1 MNGGY
6 MFASKIMNGFG
17 PLAGVKVVELAD
29 WVAAPAAVRQLGEM
43 GAEIIKVENPNGDPQ
58 RTQCWGFGGANTE
71 RCDPTYENV
80 NANKDWISLNL
91 KTEDGM
97 AIMMDLLAGADV
109 FVNGLRNKAL
119 AKLGLDWET
128 LHEKFPRLIWAQMRG
143 YGENGAMRDAPGY
156 DAVCWGARGG
166 VNAVFRQAGESP
178 ATAPQGFGDFNAA
191 AIFAGGIC
199 AALYE
204 REKTGKGDK
213 VVINLY
219 HVAIWGHAHGLQAA
233 QFGAQYPNKRT
244 QVNNPFNNTYQSKD
258 GVWFLI
264 CLPDY
269 NRYYA
274 PMMDMLGFP
283 EMKERQDCSTLTAVR
298 ENSMQKFVIAKI
310 SEGYATKDY
319 EEWDRIMNECEVPH
333 QKLFDYDDILHD
345 EECYDNDLL
354 RRYDS
359 LDFGPRAFGTTPLR
373 FGNFGDPPLILG
385 KPQGYHTARFLK
397 AKGYTDEQIK
407 KLEDEGAIKCWH
419 GENLD
424 EDVVP
429 VLKAKRQVNGEE
441 PCWWEEQ
448 H

>member
-1 MNGGY
+1 

-17 PLAGVKVVELAD
+17 PLAGVKIVELAD
-29 WVAAPAAVRQLGEM
+29 WVAAPAAVRVLGEM
-43 GAEIIKVENPNGDPQ
+43 GAEVIKVENPHGDPQ

-91 KTEDGM
+91 KTEEGM
-97 AIMMDLLAGADV
+97 AIMMDLIAEADV

-119 AKLGLDWET
+119 EKLGLDWDT

-143 YGENGAMRDAPGY
+143 YGEFGDMRDAPGY

-191 AIFAGGIC
+191 SMFAGGIC

-204 REKTGKGDK
+204 REKTGVGDK

-219 HVAIWGHAHGLQAA
+219 HVATWGHAHGLQSA

-244 QVNNPFNNTYQSKD
+244 RVNNPFNNTYLAKD
-258 GVWFLI
+258 GIWFLI

-269 NRYYA
+269 NRYFNL
-274 PMMDMLGFP
+274 MMDMLGYP
-283 EMKERQDCSTLTAVR
+283 ELKDREDISTLNAIR
-298 ENSMQKFVIAKI
+298 DNGMQEFVIEKI
-310 SEGYATKDY
+310 SAGYAQKDY
-319 EEWDRIMNECEVPH
+319 EEWDRIMIEREVPH
-333 QKLFDYDDILHD
+333 QKLFDYTDILDD
-345 EECYDNDLL
+345 EECYTNDLL
-354 RRYDS
+354 RRYES
-359 LDFGPRAFGTTPLR
+359 LDYGPRALGTTPLR

-385 KPQGYHTARFLK
+385 KPLGYHTQRFLE
-397 AKGYTDEQIK
+397 AKGYSDEKIK
-407 KLEDEGAIKCWH
+407 ELEDAGAIVCWH

-429 VLKAKRQVNGEE
+429 VLKSKRQLSGDE
-441 PCWWEEQ
+441 PCWWEE